1 MLKHQLGLAPLA
13 LAVLTFTAFLTFTAV
28 WARAVGFPRLDLPRS
43 DETLAVRGG
52 HGGFGGGFGHFGGG
66 FGHFG
71 GGFGRFGGFGVR
83 HFGFAPRH
91 AFVRPIHRRVFIHRF
106 PHRAVVIRRFP
117 HRAVVIRRLPRRV
130 VVRRFPRRAFFVGAP
145 IYAYGGGCAWLRH
158 RALVT
163 GSPYW
168 WRRYRWCLGW

>member
-1 MLKHQLGLAPLA
+1 MLKPHLGSAPLA
-13 LAVLTFTAFLTFTAV
+13 LAVLTFSTLLAFTAV
-28 WARAVGFPRLDLPRS
+28 EARAVGVPRS
-43 DETLAVRGG
+43 DLPHPDVTTPVRGG

-91 AFVRPIHRRVFIHRF
+91 AFIRPIHRRAFIHRF
-106 PHRAVVIRRFP
+106 PRRVVVVRRF
-117 HRAVVIRRLPRRV
+117 PRRV